1 MEMNAEVAVIN
12 VVSCSFFFF
21 FLALRP
27 DPSPCEYRNRCFL
40 VALCPLCVHT
50 ASGGMDISEVLGSH
64 FL

>member
-12 VVSCSFFFF
+12 VDSCSFF

-27 DPSPCEYRNRCFL
+27 DPSPCGYRNRCFL